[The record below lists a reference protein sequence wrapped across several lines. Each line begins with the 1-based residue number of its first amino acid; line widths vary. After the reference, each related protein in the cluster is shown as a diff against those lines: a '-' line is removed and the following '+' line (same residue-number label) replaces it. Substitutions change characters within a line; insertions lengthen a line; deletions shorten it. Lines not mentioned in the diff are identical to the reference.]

1 MSSETLTQHL
11 RTLHRIAKTWN
22 PYDSRFGAIAQD
34 LDSDKAILKANK
46 PVIRCISRHSET
58 AQRLKSF
65 LTDTT
70 LAQRCR
76 IDATTIPQHWPEPS
90 GPAAALVLQN
100 GTPSTTPQSV
110 NNTANCTFSLS
121 GKQSWLLGR
130 HPNCS
135 VHIPNRYGLVSG
147 HHASIQF
154 ETKIGPRGK
163 VGVWHI
169 HDTSRNGTYVNGQ
182 LVQDFRP
189 LEMGDRITLGCP
201 YASETAPLLLFD
213 NQCDA
218 AIAHV
223 LNSSPVFKCEV
234 LWLII
239 QAHVPVSAIERE
251 FFTRLVQ
258 SRVPIKMIALDTHA
272 SEAYPSPSLPPEF
285 IKIAKSIAPNSL
297 SAINCLSVSLPP
309 EDGSDA
315 SLDIPETF
323 LTDLSTV
330 LKDDAET
337 LFSYRLRDSTLGQIH
352 SLLALLSLQ
361 KMALSPYPINAVNDP
376 ARDAIAQV
384 KTDVDQILK
393 VIEKDHKLFFEQAHE
408 RLKPVK
414 TELMNNHLRDS
425 ISSKIKRFSDQLKPV
440 VIKHN
445 RKRILQLRYKLPKT
459 LVSLDSPQ
467 LGFAQVAE
475 RSIDANTA
483 LLYFCQTELGQ
494 WVNQE
499 WNDIC
504 SKQGGGGIQSLA
516 TRMFDLLASIP
527 NINLSSCCHSSFQPR
542 RAIAYQEVFDEK
554 FTQAKDETPF
564 QEPSPVSYTLKKI
577 RSQWMQFIFLFSFIS
592 IMGIAGRRQIM
603 RYITAPIV
611 AAFNAHPWIASVLV
625 VVLIYWIGR
634 SLKQIYQDERQDER
648 EKIAQKIRGELC
660 NHYQSLV
667 RTRLLDRLVKILDA
681 EIDVEKQRLDSI
693 LQTVRHHIYEAT
705 ERFEAD
711 LQANTPSNPDTL
723 RLLSRLETDQAK
735 LDAMRMMFLER

>member
-1 MSSETLTQHL
+1 MTSETQTQHL

-34 LDSDKAILKANK
+34 LDSDKAILKANQ
-46 PVIRCISRHSET
+46 PLIRCISRHSET

-70 LAQRCR
+70 LAQLCR
-76 IDATTIPQHWPEPS
+76 IDAAAIPQHWPEPS
-90 GPAAALVLQN
+90 DPAAALVLQN
-100 GTPSTTPQSV
+100 GTPSKSSDSLHD
-110 NNTANCTFSLS
+110 TANCIFSLS

-135 VHIPNRYGLVSG
+135 VHIPDRYSLVSG
-147 HHASIQF
+147 HHASIQC
-154 ETKIGPRGK
+154 ETKTGPRGK

-182 LVQDFRP
+182 LVQDSRP
-189 LEMGDRITLGCP
+189 LEMGDRITLGRLYP
-201 YASETAPLLLFD
+201 SETAPLLLFD

-239 QAHVPVSAIERE
+239 QAHAPVSATERE

-272 SEAYPSPSLPPEF
+272 SESHRSPSLPPEF

-297 SAINCLSVSLPP
+297 STINCLSVSLPP
-309 EDGSDA
+309 KDDSDT

-361 KMALSPYPINAVNDP
+361 KMALSPYPVNAFKEP

-384 KTDVDQILK
+384 KTDVDQSLK

-445 RKRILQLRYKLPKT
+445 RKRILQLRYKLPKA
-459 LVSLDSPQ
+459 LVSLDSHR
-467 LGFAQVAE
+467 LGFAQTTAE
-475 RSIDANTA
+475 HSIDANTA
-483 LLYFCQTELGQ
+483 LLHFCQTELGQ

-504 SKQGGGGIQSLA
+504 RKQGGGGIHSLA

-527 NINLSSCCHSSFQPR
+527 NINLSSCCHSSVQPR
-542 RAIAYQEVFDEK
+542 RAIAYQEVFNEK

-611 AAFNAHPWIASVLV
+611 AAFNAHPWIVSALV
-625 VVLIYWIGR
+625 VALIYWIGR
-634 SLKQIYQDERQDER
+634 SLKQLYQDERQDER

-667 RTRLLDRLVKILDA
+667 RNRLLDRLVKILDA

-693 LQTVRHHIYEAT
+693 LQTVRH
-705 ERFEAD
+705 
-711 LQANTPSNPDTL
+711 
-723 RLLSRLETDQAK
+723 
-735 LDAMRMMFLER
+735 